1 MPGAAKPARSGP
13 GTGMAWLAVSGVPT
27 VRLPDPIDAS
37 ELSRTTILS
46 YFVECQCQ
54 IPDLCRRD
62 HLGHDRSWDCACE
75 PAALRLHRSDA
86 GRRRVVNIV
95 PLNAKTS

>member
-27 VRLPDPIDAS
+27 VRLPDPIDAF

-46 YFVECQCQ
+46 CFVECQCQ

-62 HLGHDRSWDCACE
+62 HLDHDRSWGCAFASPQRCAYTG
-75 PAALRLHRSDA
+75 PTP
-86 GRRRVVNIV
+86 VVVEWLI
-95 PLNAKTS
+95 SCR